1 MTIPLPLRSRIVDH
15 RRHLL
20 VCVGERCAEDGM
32 TPDQLVVVGQ
42 KLIQAGLLRDGPGA
56 GATTA

>member
-1 MTIPLPLRSRIVDH
+1 MTAPLPLRTRIVDY

-32 TPDQLVVVGQ
+32 TPDQLVVGQ